1 MENPK
6 VLQCGGCRYC
16 GLESSSCDEDQAA
29 EREAKPH
36 RASGQED
43 PAPQG
48 PARRLLDVELRR
60 AGRPEAT
67 VRLQARHRH
76 GPLQRRQAV
85 EGILRRRSGEPLAA
99 QRQAL
104 LHEERRRDFDAKDG
118 VGSGPKPIG
127 PVPARMST
135 PPSGPGG
142 DTRVK

>member
-1 MENPK
+1 METLK
-6 VLQCGGCRYC
+6 YYSAAVADIA
-16 GLESSSCDEDQAA
+16 GLKAHLAMKTKQRKEKRSLIV
-29 EREAKPH
+29 RRAKKT
-36 RASGQED
+36 
-43 PAPQG
+43 

-60 AGRPEAT
+60 DGRPEAT